1 MKKFILLIIVLFSL
15 NLHSQRSGMSY
26 QALIL
31 DPNGEQLP
39 GFNNQNT
46 PLVNTDICLE
56 FIILDEN
63 DRIEYSELKRVKT
76 DKFGMV
82 NITIG
87 TGDFN
92 GGYSGNWDLILW
104 SEKSKKLKVN
114 IDTST
119 NCSNFIEISEQ
130 NLTAV
135 PFALFSPSSQGKDGE
150 SAYEIWLKN
159 GNNGDER
166 DFLNSIIGS
175 TGPKGATGATGAT
188 GSSGADGSDGA
199 TGATGAAGNG
209 IASSAN
215 NGDGTFTLTFTN
227 GSTFTTEDLT
237 GATGAAGAAGISS
250 LTNTSH
256 NLVSFTNTGALTNW
270 TVPSG
275 VYTIEIW
282 LNGSIGGDG
291 GDVFPGGSTNPY
303 NNGTVYSVGG
313 NGGTFG
319 SATVILNVKP
329 NDIINYYLGGDGS
342 DGNNA
347 ERWNTS
353 EVQADSGS
361 GGEESYI
368 SLNSTL
374 GFKVSG
380 GGGGGKAKVT
390 SSGGIVPGGDGGQ
403 GSLDMSDSLTN
414 GFFTRSASNPYSAS
428 KSTLVIRY

>member
-135 PFALFSPSSQGKDGE
+135 PFALFSPNSQGKDGE

-175 TGPKGATGATGAT
+175 T
-188 GSSGADGSDGA
+188 
-199 TGATGAAGNG
+199 
-209 IASSAN
+209 
-215 NGDGTFTLTFTN
+215 
-227 GSTFTTEDLT
+227 
-237 GATGAAGAAGISS
+237 
-250 LTNTSH
+250 
-256 NLVSFTNTGALTNW
+256 
-270 TVPSG
+270 
-275 VYTIEIW
+275 
-282 LNGSIGGDG
+282 
-291 GDVFPGGSTNPY
+291 
-303 NNGTVYSVGG
+303 
-313 NGGTFG
+313 
-319 SATVILNVKP
+319 
-329 NDIINYYLGGDGS
+329 
-342 DGNNA
+342 
-347 ERWNTS
+347 
-353 EVQADSGS
+353 
-361 GGEESYI
+361 
-368 SLNSTL
+368 
-374 GFKVSG
+374 
-380 GGGGGKAKVT
+380 
-390 SSGGIVPGGDGGQ
+390 
-403 GSLDMSDSLTN
+403 
-414 GFFTRSASNPYSAS
+414 
-428 KSTLVIRY
+428 